1 MKDSTE
7 DKVISVTSFEGPNSP
22 ILFLETVDNKD
33 VESIQEATTE
43 EASDANNNQ
52 AADHKIEDEVIPMK
66 DSDSASQ
73 LNYKKAGTTDKGETI
88 IAPLKKSSVEPEASP
103 THKTTEEFAVLEQT
117 QNIVDIARQMQTVP
131 KEFVQET
138 GSIQMQES
146 DAIQSIQQV
155 AMQQSDGKK
164 PEEVLIEDITG
175 DE

>member
-73 LNYKKAGTTDKGETI
+73 LNYKKAGTTDKGKCRQC
-88 IAPLKKSSVEPEASP
+88 PKNLSKKQEASRCKNQMP
-103 THKTTEEFAVLEQT
+103 SKASNKLQCSKVT
-117 QNIVDIARQMQTVP
+117 ARNLR
-131 KEFVQET
+131 KF
-138 GSIQMQES
+138 
-146 DAIQSIQQV
+146 
-155 AMQQSDGKK
+155 
-164 PEEVLIEDITG
+164 
-175 DE
+175 